1 MDNCVEAGIDKYV
14 ASSGAISQTECGSD
28 THQPLRGQ
36 TECIALTD
44 ESSLPI
50 VPIVGALILVA
61 AGAYFIMNKGGP
73 KGGPKGGS
81 DGKKKRRRPP
91 PAGAKQLKRKKRN

>member
-14 ASSGAISQTECGSD
+14 ASSGAISQTECGSSA
-28 THQPLRGQ
+28 HQPLRGQ

-61 AGAYFIMNKGGP
+61 VGAYFFMNKGS
-73 KGGPKGGS
+73 PKGGS
-81 DGKKKRRRPP
+81 DGRKKRRRPP
-91 PAGAKQLKRKKRN
+91 PAGAERLKRKKRN